1 MKNPSRKLVYE
12 GNGGQGTYQAHM
24 ASGHSSLNRT
34 QRLVLGF
41 FVSAW
46 AAFIVI
52 LLVAPEVYDQA
63 LRLPGDERGV
73 PPLVFLAALSAFL
86 ALLGVGV
93 VRRLRWTF
101 WLVLVAFV
109 LGGVVRVPV
118 SVLEFVGV
126 LPAEAPAWYVLLQ
139 ALIGVVQFAIGL
151 AMLVGYRRAGVW
163 GSF

>member
-1 MKNPSRKLVYE
+1 
-12 GNGGQGTYQAHM
+12 M
-24 ASGHSSLNRT
+24 ASGRSSLNRT

-46 AAFIVI
+46 AALIAI
-52 LLVAPEVYDQA
+52 LVMAPEVYDQA
-63 LRLPGDERGV
+63 LRLPGDEHGV
-73 PPLVFLAALSAFL
+73 APLVFLAALSTFL

-93 VRRLRWTF
+93 VRRWRWTF

-118 SVLEFVGV
+118 SVLELVGV
-126 LPAEAPAWYVLLQ
+126 LPAKAPAWYVLLQ

-151 AMLVGYRRAGVW
+151 AMLAGYRRAGVW

>member
-1 MKNPSRKLVYE
+1 MV
-12 GNGGQGTYQAHM
+12 
-24 ASGHSSLNRT
+24 SGHSILNRT

-46 AAFIVI
+46 AALIVI
-52 LLVAPEVYDQA
+52 LVVAPEVYDQA
-63 LRLPGDERGV
+63 LHLPGDERGV
-73 PPLVFLAALSAFL
+73 SPLVFLAANSTFL
-86 ALLGVGV
+86 LLLGVGV
-93 VRRLRWTF
+93 VRCWRWTF

-126 LPAEAPAWYVLLQ
+126 LPAETPAWYALLQ
-139 ALIGVVQFAIGL
+139 ALIGLVRVAIGL
-151 AMLVGYRRAGVW
+151 AMLAGYRRAGVW